1 MPTISRLVLNFVMLI
16 GIMRFVVDQQVQDI
30 EMPENLKLNTFLQE
44 FHSECSHPACGF
56 GFYGFA
62 FGQSPFPVPKLVQD
76 ALVRNA
82 DKGAYAAVPGI
93 PELRHAISGY
103 NRHYFGMDVAPER
116 IYVGPGTKE
125 LIFNLLE
132 VLHGTVILPTP
143 AWLGYLPQIRFLKKN
158 FHMLPSGTNK
168 KISPDDLRRLALRLH
183 DRQKILILNNP
194 NNPTGLLYDKSE
206 LEAIADVCREQN
218 ITVISDEIYAQTT
231 YDFSKFTSMGKIYP
245 EGTFV
250 TNGLSKSHAAG
261 GYRLGYVIFPQHAV
275 DLKGQFKKILATE
288 YTAVST
294 PIQHAAVAGFEVSR
308 EMDEYFTITRSIH
321 QMMGEYTLHALSA
334 IEGVKTTKPD
344 ATFYLLADFN
354 AFADDLQNARIST
367 SQKLSESLI
376 VHPYHTAIVGGDS
389 LVLERTDFSAR
400 IAYVDYDGSAVY
412 QKYLDDKPKSGSER
426 LEFVKNNAPKV
437 VAGIKMID
445 RFFNDLRKNTLDAQH
460 SSHPQ
465 SLSDASQDAG
475 RLLVSNAARIPP
487 LTQTDHRY

>member
-1 MPTISRLVLNFVMLI
+1 
-16 GIMRFVVDQQVQDI
+16 MRFVVDQQVEDI

-44 FHSECSHPACGF
+44 FHSDCPHNECGF
-56 GFYGFA
+56 GYYGFA
-62 FGQSPFPVPKLVQD
+62 FGQSPFQVPRLVQE
-76 ALVRNA
+76 ALIKNA
-82 DKGAYAAVPGI
+82 NKGAYAPVPGI
-93 PELRHAISGY
+93 PELRNAISKY
-103 NRHYFGMDVAPER
+103 NKYYFGMDIAPER

-158 FHMLPSGTNK
+158 YHMLPARANK
-168 KISPDDLRRLALRLH
+168 KISPNDLRKLALRLQ

-194 NNPTGLLYDKSE
+194 HNPTGLLYDE
-206 LEAIADVCREQN
+206 LELEEIADVCREQK

-231 YDFSKFTSMGKIYP
+231 YDFSKFVSMGKIYP

-275 DLKGQFKKILATE
+275 DLKTQFKKILATE

-294 PIQHAAVAGFEVSR
+294 PIQHAAVAGFEISR
-308 EMDEYFTITRSIH
+308 EMDEYFDVTRSIH
-321 QMMGEYTLHALSA
+321 HIMSEYTYHTLSA
-334 IEGVKTTKPD
+334 IEGVKTTKPN

-354 AFADDLQNARIST
+354 SFATELQKAKIDT

-400 IAYVDYDGSAVY
+400 IAYVDYDGEKVY
-412 QKYLDDKPKSGSER
+412 QKYLENKPKTSSEK

-437 VAGIKMID
+437 VAGLEMIG
-445 RFFNDLRKNTLDAQH
+445 RFFEDLKRNNMHELQIKQN
-460 SSHPQ
+460 
-465 SLSDASQDAG
+465 SLITTS
-475 RLLVSNAARIPP
+475 
-487 LTQTDHRY
+487 